1 VWDPVKRTMFNA
13 KFVLAADLAKH
24 KQVDPEEAEILDA
37 ATSREE
43 KKEQILGGVEEAQE
57 EEEVEREKRE
67 RKEPERLEYNHE
79 EWEGGKEW
87 MALGTTEG
95 ATEPLKMKEQILAEE
110 EEEKRKE
117 NLERLKLRARAVGKV
132 LKGRNRARGEYRL
145 PTGMIPKTD
154 LEADTGEDAN
164 IWLVAKTNELNRL
177 ILKGALKQVPWRD
190 LGS

>member
-1 VWDPVKRTMFNA
+1 
-13 KFVLAADLAKH
+13 
-24 KQVDPEEAEILDA
+24 
-37 ATSREE
+37 
-43 KKEQILGGVEEAQE
+43 
-57 EEEVEREKRE
+57 
-67 RKEPERLEYNHE
+67 
-79 EWEGGKEW
+79 

-154 LEADTGEDAN
+154 LEADTGARKTQIFGWRQRQAN
-164 IWLVAKTNELNRL
+164 
-177 ILKGALKQVPWRD
+177 
-190 LGS
+190 